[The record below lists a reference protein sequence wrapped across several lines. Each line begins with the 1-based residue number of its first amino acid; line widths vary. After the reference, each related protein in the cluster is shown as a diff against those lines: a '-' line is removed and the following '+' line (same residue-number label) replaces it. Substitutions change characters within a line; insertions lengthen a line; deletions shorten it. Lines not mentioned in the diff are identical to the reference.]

1 MFFGAL
7 STDIKKSSTI
17 WANLPLWMQK
27 AVERTNN
34 ITEFIINNTKNKDIE
49 QHILPNS
56 PEGDAWTVV
65 YMCKDQ
71 KTLKEHVKHVAQF
84 LKHVYKVAR
93 ERYILQATPTD
104 IEKDLVSKYKDN
116 DEEKQE
122 AEKFI
127 YNPDTPF
134 YREIYVRIGVA
145 FDTLAPIEYYY
156 EAKTPDHRI
165 TSYKS
170 YWESVIKQSERA
182 EEQAPWEKG
191 IGVTQT
197 GEKVIAVEPKNDKDT
212 TFLITLPARNSD
224 DEEPEINLL
233 EFALDLQVYG
243 ETKYEI
249 KEVDGY
255 MIFVHYHLKITMEEV
270 KEDPHLYDALVS
282 EFKLVHLQTVETFKD
297 VFEEKAFLV
306 KVKRS
311 ADSMFYLSDV
321 IAPSTVWNNCLSLCA
336 GLPEG
341 SSIGIAFTRPKKF
354 GRGNKPTG
362 TLKRLTAVEPNARGV
377 KKVDYFGDCVNL
389 SARMDTLDWEY
400 DTMWFRPKKNDHHS
414 RVAMCSADGV
424 RQGWEMW
431 QSKGSKGQS
440 FPGARS
446 GKNAYIRPF
455 LIEDIPRDSL
465 NAGKKGQYL
474 RVISAHIYL
483 VDHIQRGD
491 DVFFTL
497 KTKAVLKKQKTKGR
511 RGSLTSQNFEGKRVK
526 EEDLYYGRVI
536 RVNFLFILIQRI
548 EGKRWPDQWKEPN
561 EWKQWINISYVDKC
575 PQEELTPEAEK
586 LDTTTDK
593 PHINKRLFS
602 LKF

>member
-65 YMCKDQ
+65 YMCNDQ
-71 KTLKEHVKHVAQF
+71 EKLKKHVKHVAQF
-84 LKHVYKVAR
+84 LKHVYKEAR
-93 ERYILQATPTD
+93 ERYILRASKTAID
-104 IEKDLVSKYKDN
+104 KDLVTKYKEDN
-116 DEEKQE
+116 EEREE
-122 AEKFI
+122 AEQFI
-127 YNPDTPF
+127 YNEDTPF

-145 FDTLAPIEYYY
+145 FDTWAPIEYYY
-156 EAKTPDHRI
+156 EANTPDGSI
-165 TSYKS
+165 TAYKS
-170 YWESVIKQSERA
+170 YWESVIKESERA
-182 EEQAPWEKG
+182 EEQAPWDKG
-191 IGVTQT
+191 IGVTQA
-197 GEKVIAVEPKNDKDT
+197 GEKVIAVEPKNDNDT
-212 TFLITLPARNSD
+212 KFLITLPAKNSE
-224 DEEPEINLL
+224 DEDPEINLL
-233 EFALDLQVYG
+233 EFALDPQVYG
-243 ETKYEI
+243 EKKYDVDP
-249 KEVDGY
+249 VDGY
-255 MIFVHYHLKITMEEV
+255 MIFVHYHLKVTMEEV
-270 KEDPHLYDALVS
+270 KKDPHLYDALVS
-282 EFKLVHLQTVETFKD
+282 EFSLVHLQTVETFND

-311 ADSMFYLSDV
+311 ADSMFYLSPDV
-321 IAPSTVWNNCLSLCA
+321 APSTVWNNCLSLCA
-336 GLPEG
+336 GLPVG
-341 SSIGIAFTRPKKF
+341 SSIGIAFTLPKRF
-354 GRGNKPTG
+354 ERGTSTG
-362 TLKRLTAVEPNARGV
+362 TLKRLTAVEGNDRGV

-400 DTMWFRPKKNDHHS
+400 DTMWFRPKKNDHKS

-424 RQGWEMW
+424 TQGWEMW
-431 QSKGSKGQS
+431 QKKRQTKA

-446 GKNAYIRPF
+446 GKYAYIRPF

-474 RVISAHIYL
+474 RVISAHVYL
-483 VDHIQRGD
+483 ADHIQRGD
-491 DVFFTL
+491 DVFFKL
-497 KTKAVLKKQKTKGR
+497 KSKAVLKKQKTIGR
-511 RGSLTSQNFEGKRVK
+511 RGSITTQNFEGEKVK
-526 EEDLYYGRVI
+526 EEDLYYGRVL

-548 EGKRWPDQWKEPN
+548 KGKRWPD
-561 EWKQWINISYVDKC
+561 EWKSESTQWINISYVDKC
-575 PQEELTPEAEK
+575 PQEKLTSEAEK
-586 LDTTTDK
+586 LDTTSDK